1 MQLPQSPLHIK
12 NRLLSTAKLRKR
24 YPSLLGLGLPL
35 ECSGRSIWQGININ
49 YGLVSM
55 MDSLS
60 MIKDLYRSKRHRHVS
75 IRLMVA
81 FLLRRF
87 LVSRGTNRK
96 PPPPRVHDS
105 PRPSPEERGAIGL
118 DRLVKQST
126 SVVRWSCG
134 LVETMILSTN
144 MLIKIITTIAAVAL
158 FDDGSRGR

>member
-1 MQLPQSPLHIK
+1 
-12 NRLLSTAKLRKR
+12 
-24 YPSLLGLGLPL
+24 
-35 ECSGRSIWQGININ
+35 
-49 YGLVSM
+49 
-55 MDSLS
+55 
-60 MIKDLYRSKRHRHVS
+60 
-75 IRLMVA
+75 MVA
-81 FLLRRF
+81 FLFLRRF

-118 DRLVKQST
+118 DRLVNT
-126 SVVRWSCG
+126 VDLCRAVVLWSCG